1 MNILIGASYQSPYA
15 GNFIASLLELAETA
29 AAAGDRICFVFPLR
43 KEGERPWVSWLRE
56 SGFQVE
62 LLDVALPEERLLT
75 QVQDLNRRFGTDL
88 MYLHF
93 GFLQGVVQHRRAA
106 LGKLRVLFHDHMG
119 FGLGSPV
126 KKQYRRNLLRSGFY
140 RLRRI
145 GVISVME
152 DKHRSYGLLGA
163 HHWYVPNGITLR
175 RYAASDLTRDAM
187 RKQCGIPQD
196 ARLCLLLAWNPE
208 IKGVDIAVQAIRIAR
223 ETDPA
228 LELGIVTQG
237 SAPDETFLRFLE
249 ARTGIDAS
257 QTPWLHFLPSTEDIF
272 SYHRMA
278 DCFLSAS
285 RTEAFPYGVL
295 EAISQSLPIV
305 MSDIPGV
312 SWARE
317 YSRSRTYPTEDPAAC
332 AQALLSAPRL
342 GQAASNADL
351 FLNRYSIERWCGRVL
366 EIIHS
371 M

>member
-29 AAAGDRICFVFPLR
+29 AAAGDRVCFAFPLR
-43 KEGERPWVSWLRE
+43 KAGERPWVSWLRE

-62 LLDVALPEERLLT
+62 LLDETLSEERLLT

-106 LGKLRVLFHDHMG
+106 LDKVRILFHDHMG
-119 FGLGSPV
+119 FGLDSPV
-126 KKQYRRNLLRSGFY
+126 KIQRRRNLLRSGFY
-140 RLRRI
+140 RLKKI

-163 HHWYVPNGITLR
+163 RHWYVPNGLALQ
-175 RYAASDLTRDAM
+175 RYAVEVLPRAALRE
-187 RKQCGIPQD
+187 RCGIPQN

-228 LELGIVTQG
+228 LELGIVIQG

-295 EAISQSLPIV
+295 EAISQSLPVV

-312 SWARE
+312 KWARE
-317 YSRSRTYPTEDPAAC
+317 YSRGMLYPVEDPAAC
-332 AQALLSAPRL
+332 AKALLSAPRL
-342 GQAASNADL
+342 GQAASNAEL
-351 FLNRYSIERWCGRVL
+351 FLDRYSIQRWCGRVL
-366 EIIHS
+366 DIIHS

>member
-75 QVQDLNRRFGTDL
+75 QVQDLNRRFGTEL

-93 GFLQGVVQHRRAA
+93 GFLQGIIQHRRAA

-126 KKQYRRNLLRSGFY
+126 RKQYRRNLLRSGLY

-152 DKHRSYGLLGA
+152 DKHRSYGLLGSR
-163 HHWYVPNGITLR
+163 HWYVPNGIALR
-175 RYAASDLTRDAM
+175 RYTASDLTRDAM
-187 RKQCGIPQD
+187 RKQRGIPQD
-196 ARLCLLLAWNPE
+196 SRLCLLLAWNPE
-208 IKGVDIAVQAIRIAR
+208 IKGVDIAVEAVRIAR

-228 LELGIVTQG
+228 LALGIVIQG
-237 SAPDETFLRFLE
+237 TAPNESFLRFIQVH
-249 ARTGIDAS
+249 TGIEAS
-257 QTPWLHFLPSTEDIF
+257 QAEWLHFLPSTEDIF

-312 SWARE
+312 RWARE
-317 YSRSRTYPTEDPAAC
+317 YSRSRMYPVEDPDAC
-332 AQALLSAPRL
+332 AQALLAAPQL

-351 FLNRYSIERWCGRVL
+351 FLERYSIRRWCARVL